1 MKKLIKFLFLFVLF
15 VSLQSCSK
23 ENQQTGNNTSSDG
36 KTETGNNTENKGS
49 SGNSSGDLE
58 NLASNGFEITYQ
70 ISGMMEGTSTTTV
83 KNKRFKSAMKY
94 GMAGQNI
101 DIKSYSDGDW
111 IYTIMDMGVM
121 KKNTKM
127 KISEDMKS
135 KDPTNI
141 DYGTLKEQLAKY
153 KKVGTETIIGK
164 ECDIYEMSPG
174 ATMSVYNN
182 MIPLKI
188 KSEGMTLEATS
199 LNLDANISE
208 SDLDPPGGI
217 TYEEVKLGGY

>member
-1 MKKLIKFLFLFVLF
+1 MKNLFKILFLFVLF

-23 ENQQTGNNTSSDG
+23 ENQQSNNSTGDGKNESTSS
-36 KTETGNNTENKGS
+36 NENKESKGS
-49 SGNSSGDLE
+49 GSGDLE
-58 NLASNGFEITYQ
+58 NLSAKGFEITYK
-70 ISGMMEGTSTTTV
+70 ISGMMDGTSTTTV

-94 GMAGQNI
+94 GVAGQNI
-101 DIKSYSDGDW
+101 DVKTFSDGDW
-111 IYTIMDMGVM
+111 IYTIMDMGMM

-127 KISEDMKS
+127 KISEEMKA

-141 DYGTLKEQLAKY
+141 DYGSLKEQLAKY
-153 KKVGTETIIGK
+153 KKIGTETIIGK

-188 KSEGMTLEATS
+188 KTEGMTLEATS

-208 SDLDPPGGI
+208 SDLNPPGDV
-217 TYEEVKLGGY
+217 TYEEIKLGN

>member
-1 MKKLIKFLFLFVLF
+1 
-15 VSLQSCSK
+15 
-23 ENQQTGNNTSSDG
+23 
-36 KTETGNNTENKGS
+36 
-49 SGNSSGDLE
+49 
-58 NLASNGFEITYQ
+58 
-70 ISGMMEGTSTTTV
+70 MEGTSTTTV

-153 KKVGTETIIGK
+153 KKVEEQLAKYKKVGTETIIGK